1 MENHSFHIVFY
12 VRELGGIT
20 VFFVVIEKILKTKKK
35 RWGKAL
41 VFEKIGGFCH
51 AELNER
57 VEVATSSYFA
67 TDIFVQR
74 VYSVLVAKN
83 YQKFLS
89 RRFINIKKKISGCFL
104 CFWLSLHI
112 AIMKRCAEWCALQLY
127 CTSLKPT
134 TMLDILLNDSA
145 ISWNVT
151 TISKWSYLY
160 D

>member
-1 MENHSFHIVFY
+1 MENHSFRIVFY

-74 VYSVLVAKN
+74 IYSVLVAKN
-83 YQKFLS
+83 YQNFLS
-89 RRFINIKKKISGCFL
+89 RRYINIKKKNIWLLPLFL
-104 CFWLSLHI
+104 AVPTYCYYEEVRRMMRT
-112 AIMKRCAEWCALQLY
+112 AIVLY
-127 CTSLKPT
+127 
-134 TMLDILLNDSA
+134 LLEAYHDA
-145 ISWNVT
+145 RHFI
-151 TISKWSYLY
+151 KWFCH
-160 D
+160 

>member
-74 VYSVLVAKN
+74 IYSVLVAKN
-83 YQKFLS
+83 YQNFLS
-89 RRFINIKKKISGCFL
+89 RRYINIKKKYLAASFVFGCPYIL
-104 CFWLSLHI
+104 LLWRGAQNDTHCNCIVPPWSLHDARHFI
-112 AIMKRCAEWCALQLY
+112 
-127 CTSLKPT
+127 
-134 TMLDILLNDSA
+134 
-145 ISWNVT
+145 
-151 TISKWSYLY
+151 KWFCH
-160 D
+160 